1 MAQHELR
8 KKKPGGG
15 PYGFSFASSLTMSSG
30 AIPSSSVEE
39 SARYKLKQIDV
50 EQPRGEGQAIIP
62 DKISKG
68 TIGLYGASRKICL
81 RTKRAP
87 LVLKAWQ
94 CIRRIGRTACLHDE
108 HGIDRNAKEHVQ
120 DIM

>member
-1 MAQHELR
+1 MAISTS
-8 KKKPGGG
+8 GGG

-30 AIPSSSVEE
+30 AIPSSS
-39 SARYKLKQIDV
+39 
-50 EQPRGEGQAIIP
+50 